1 MRRTLFKLVE
11 KVLKGESVLWIQF
24 ISGAKGNNCNQF
36 VRKETEMEIVCR
48 KFAEQCPWD
57 PHLWSSEGSRS
68 WQRDSLN
75 CDADVIEVSGQSH
88 RMVLQIGS
96 P

>member
-1 MRRTLFKLVE
+1 
-11 KVLKGESVLWIQF
+11 
-24 ISGAKGNNCNQF
+24 
-36 VRKETEMEIVCR
+36 MEIVCR

-68 WQRDSLN
+68 GQRDSLN
-75 CDADVIEVSGQSH
+75 CDAGAIEVSQANPIGWFF
-88 RMVLQIGS
+88 RVGS